1 MLNKFTEEVTNLD
14 LVRVQLLLS
23 QPGASLSS
31 VLPTHT
37 PTAPPPQGHAV
48 QLRLVAEDP
57 QKSFRLSTGTI
68 CPADVSWPAG
78 RGVRVDTW
86 LGTGPHGY
94 PHPQWTIGVDFDSLL
109 AKLVVHAGTL
119 EESTARALRALCETR
134 IRGDVKTNVEL
145 LAGVMSHAD
154 WTAGKMHTRWLEDH
168 VDEVLA
174 LGRQQLYRDVHVSS
188 STSPNHSDR
197 SSSDADGAP
206 GTVLLQPGASFQL
219 SLSSASQPSPA
230 GQAQKHTL
238 VLSSLGH
245 NAFPSQLSG
254 TITTSL
260 TSAPLSFSLTQL
272 SSTATSSHIE
282 LANPQD
288 PTHIASPLSGKIV
301 ELHPALTAATEGSEN
316 GTYVH
321 KGEAL
326 VVVSVMKMES
336 VVSAPV
342 SGNVVRLG
350 RGIEVG
356 VIVGEGTLLCVLG
369 LGEGGLARL

>member
-1 MLNKFTEEVTNLD
+1 MVGD
-14 LVRVQLLLS
+14 R
-23 QPGASLSS
+23 PPW
-31 VLPTHT
+31 LPS
-37 PTAPPPQGHAV
+37 PPVDDRCG
-48 QLRLVAEDP
+48 LRLP
-57 QKSFRLSTGTI
+57 
-68 CPADVSWPAG
+68 
-78 RGVRVDTW
+78 
-86 LGTGPHGY
+86 LGK
-94 PHPQWTIGVDFDSLL
+94 IGSPCWNI
-109 AKLVVHAGTL
+109 

-134 IRGDVKTNVEL
+134 VRGDVKTNVEL

-272 SSTATSSHIE
+272 SSATSSHIE